1 MLTTR
6 IIPCLDCK
14 DGRVVK
20 GVNFKGLKDAGCPVE
35 MSLNYQK
42 QGADEIVLLDVSA
55 TPEGRGHQIET
66 VKKVRMDLNIPLT
79 CGGGVRAIED
89 AGRLLQAGADKVS
102 VNTAAV
108 NRPELVSELASKYG
122 SQCTVVAID
131 ATRDDSDSWQIVI
144 KSGRKRI
151 SLNVVDWAREVVE
164 RGAGEILLTSWDRDG
179 TKSGYELNL
188 LEKVSSAVSV
198 PIIASGGAANS
209 GHLVEALN
217 SGADAL
223 LAASIFHYAEYTVN
237 SLKNDLRSAGKRV
250 RL

>member
-1 MLTTR
+1 M
-6 IIPCLDCK
+6 
-14 DGRVVK
+14 
-20 GVNFKGLKDAGCPVE
+20 
-35 MSLNYQK
+35 
-42 QGADEIVLLDVSA
+42 
-55 TPEGRGHQIET
+55 
-66 VKKVRMDLNIPLT
+66 
-79 CGGGVRAIED
+79 
-89 AGRLLQAGADKVS
+89 
-102 VNTAAV
+102 
-108 NRPELVSELASKYG
+108 SELASKYG

-131 ATRDDSDSWQIVI
+131 ATRGDGDSWQIVI
-144 KSGRKRI
+144 KSGRQRI
-151 SLNVVDWAREVVE
+151 SLDVVDWAREVVE